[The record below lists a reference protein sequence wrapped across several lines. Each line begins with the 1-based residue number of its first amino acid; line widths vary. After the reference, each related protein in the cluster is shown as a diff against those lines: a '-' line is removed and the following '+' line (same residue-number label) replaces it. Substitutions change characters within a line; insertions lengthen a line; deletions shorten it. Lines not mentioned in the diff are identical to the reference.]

1 MAEREW
7 IWVWDYLERVLLLLL
22 FCFDPRLSVT
32 LRSKELMWW
41 QQKKSNGVAWCS
53 IKKDYFREDIC
64 WKFLLKVL
72 FSKIS
77 FSAFEVTIYWR
88 LLLNLLRVN
97 NSHVLACFRLNCTV
111 GIKKVRVS
119 MRETGSVNCLFS
131 FSHKAQISCKR
142 SHTHKKELSVPE
154 MFILQRESPEDHME
168 CNR

>member
-1 MAEREW
+1 MGWRDAA
-7 IWVWDYLERVLLLLL
+7 
-22 FCFDPRLSVT
+22 
-32 LRSKELMWW
+32 SKKIISEKIFVENFFW
-41 QQKKSNGVAWCS
+41 KC
-53 IKKDYFREDIC
+53 YFQ
-64 WKFLLKVL
+64 
-72 FSKIS
+72 KIS

-142 SHTHKKELSVPE
+142 SHTHTKMSFLCQKCLFCKGRVQKTIWNAIDNDIS
-154 MFILQRESPEDHME
+154 SE
-168 CNR
+168 CTRTVRSN